1 MYETSADII
10 IAAFNSMDI
19 LLVIFARVIGFLIIL
34 PIFSGGYVNNQ
45 VKVGFAILVTYLI
58 FLNKL
63 PIIYFTNTQTET
75 VFGFGILLFQEFI
88 VGYALGFS
96 VYLFMSTFYFAGQI
110 IDFQIGFS
118 MVNVF
123 DAMSQ
128 MQVPIT
134 GNIMYFIM
142 AVFLIRTGGLDYLL
156 STFFESYKILPI
168 ATSNIFSNPALPTLF
183 LNAMST
189 IFQLGLRIA
198 IPISGTIILIDFTL
212 GILVKAVPQ
221 MNVFVVGMPIKL
233 IIGFFILYLVI
244 PTYIEIYEYA
254 FTYIVELFKLV
265 LEGMIY
271 NVS

>member
-1 MYETSADII
+1 MYETSADLII
-10 IAAFNSMDI
+10 TAFNSMDV
-19 LLVIFARVIGFLIIL
+19 LLVVFARVMGFLIIL
-34 PIFSGGYVNNQ
+34 PIFSGGYVNTQ
-45 VKVGFAILVTYLI
+45 VKIGFAVIVTYLV
-58 FLNKL
+58 FMNKL
-63 PIIYFTNTQTET
+63 PFIYFTNTQTET
-75 VFGFGILLFQEFI
+75 VLGFGFLLFQEFI

-96 VYLFMSTFYFAGQI
+96 VYLFMTTFYFAGQI
-110 IDFQIGFS
+110 IDYQIGFS

-128 MQVPIT
+128 IQVPIT

-156 STFFESYKILPI
+156 GAFFDSYTVLPI
-168 ATSNIFSNPALPTLF
+168 ASANIFNNPALPQLF
-183 LNAMST
+183 LEAISN
-189 IFQLGLRIA
+189 IFKLGLRIA

-233 IIGFFILYLVI
+233 IIGFFVLYLI
-244 PTYIEIYEYA
+244 LPSYIEIYEYT

-265 LEGMIY
+265 LKGMIY
-271 NVS
+271 NVP